1 MSSVTASLLHPRNR
15 HQGRYDFERLIQDSP
30 SLSRYVR
37 PNPHGDQS
45 IDFANPAAVKELNRA
60 LLKSFYGITSWDIP
74 KDYLCPPIPGRADYI
89 HYLADLL
96 ASDNGGV
103 VPQGPS
109 IGVMDVGTGANIIY
123 PLIGHAEY
131 GWRFLGSDIDRTAI
145 ASARA
150 IVLANPS
157 LGSNIELRLQA
168 SPEHIFSGVLTAND
182 DITLTMCNP
191 PFHASPGDALRSA
204 ERKWRGLGRANP
216 AAKATVR
223 NFGGNST
230 ELWCPG
236 GESAFVRRL
245 IHESADIGRQV
256 RWFSTL
262 VSKESNLSEVFH
274 FLRKVQARD
283 VRTVEMAQGQKR
295 SRFVAWTFI

>member
-1 MSSVTASLLHPRNR
+1 M
-15 HQGRYDFERLIQDSP
+15 
-30 SLSRYVR
+30 R
-37 PNPHGDQS
+37 PNPMGDQS

-60 LLKSFYGITSWDIP
+60 LLKSFYGIASWDIP

-96 ASDNGGV
+96 AEDSDGS

-109 IGVMDVGTGANIIY
+109 VGVMDVGTGANIIY

-131 GWRFLGSDIDRTAI
+131 GWRFIGSDIDPTAI
-145 ASARA
+145 SSARA
-150 IVLANPS
+150 IVHANPA
-157 LGSNIELRLQA
+157 LGDNIELRLQS
-168 SPEHIFSGVLTAND
+168 SPEHIFRGVLLAGDN
-182 DITLTMCNP
+182 IALTMCNP

-204 ERKWRGLGRANP
+204 ERKWRGLGRA
-216 AAKATVR
+216 ATPGKNAVL
-223 NFGGNST
+223 NFGGSST

-245 IHESADIGRQV
+245 IQESADVGRQV

-262 VSKESNLSEVFH
+262 VSKESNLPDVVQL
-274 FLRKVQARD
+274 LRRVRARD

-295 SRFVAWTFI
+295 SRFVAWTFR